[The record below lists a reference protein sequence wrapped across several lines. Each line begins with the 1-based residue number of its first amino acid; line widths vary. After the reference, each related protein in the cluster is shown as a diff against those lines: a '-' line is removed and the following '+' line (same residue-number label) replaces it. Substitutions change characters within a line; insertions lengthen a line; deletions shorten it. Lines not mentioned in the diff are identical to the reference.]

1 MFKKVLCLIAAV
13 LLVIGTAA
21 CKKNKEV
28 DPSVPSMK
36 YVEEEFGAVKDI
48 IQPGSMQVNSQ
59 NQLVI
64 QNIPGSAGEEVNSQ
78 ELNTATEKHEFL
90 VLGADG
96 KLKNRI
102 ACELKGQVSTF
113 TLDSQD
119 NLYIVTGTPDE
130 SGINQ
135 QLHIAD
141 PNGIVKQTIE
151 LGVLSYTDQ
160 EDYKKTIT
168 GIAVDKEGNIYLSRM
183 IDNVLMLDKEG
194 KEKGTLGE
202 AMYMGTVQTDA
213 DNNVLLYGSQISDY
227 QNVLQKFNPTTSENL
242 WTTPFEPRREEGVY
256 TGEISAI
263 RCDSNDRSIYLLTG
277 DGVEKFD
284 TSGKHTGKA
293 LDFKEHTILASGLQA
308 RDFVIDSEKT
318 IWLLA
323 SESQMNSMVAEDA
336 AQGEA
341 AEFSLYQYS
350 LKQVSNTD
358 TVPLTLSVPSSN
370 RMIDVAVSSF
380 NKENPGYRI
389 TVEQVGDTKRKGKY
403 DEQYINTLG
412 TELMSG
418 LGPDILSVEG
428 LPYEK
433 YAEKGML
440 VDLSQMMEEDK
451 TFKNNNYYT
460 NLFDAMKQDG
470 KLFVMPVNVSGI
482 AMLSNKKLLSEKKVS
497 FDPANWTWE
506 SFHTMTAHSSDGS
519 GVYIVPPD
527 TANII
532 LMGAYQRFID
542 VKNKK
547 ASFDTGEFEKMLEMA
562 KGFGMNTE
570 KMSSDGISSLIE
582 TAARG
587 RVMFSPQVIGEFM
600 MLSASKVALDGEFG
614 VHNMPDESQR
624 GGSFKCNEVF
634 AINGSTKYR
643 EQAWDFIKILLSD
656 EIQSLDELKGFPV
669 SKKALRD
676 KADKNNKLL
685 TTPGMGFSVSTG
697 SVEPITPIALSE
709 DEISQL
715 LDYVDGLATC
725 CHMDQK
731 ILGMIQTETGSYFSG
746 EKSASDVAKTLQQ
759 KVSLYLGE

>member
-1 MFKKVLCLIAAV
+1 M
-13 LLVIGTAA
+13 
-21 CKKNKEV
+21 
-28 DPSVPSMK
+28 
-36 YVEEEFGAVKDI
+36 
-48 IQPGSMQVNSQ
+48 
-59 NQLVI
+59 
-64 QNIPGSAGEEVNSQ
+64 
-78 ELNTATEKHEFL
+78 
-90 VLGADG
+90 
-96 KLKNRI
+96 
-102 ACELKGQVSTF
+102 
-113 TLDSQD
+113 
-119 NLYIVTGTPDE
+119 
-130 SGINQ
+130 
-135 QLHIAD
+135 
-141 PNGIVKQTIE
+141 
-151 LGVLSYTDQ
+151 
-160 EDYKKTIT
+160 
-168 GIAVDKEGNIYLSRM
+168 
-183 IDNVLMLDKEG
+183 
-194 KEKGTLGE
+194 
-202 AMYMGTVQTDA
+202 
-213 DNNVLLYGSQISDY
+213 
-227 QNVLQKFNPTTSENL
+227 
-242 WTTPFEPRREEGVY
+242 
-256 TGEISAI
+256 
-263 RCDSNDRSIYLLTG
+263 LTG

-497 FDPANWTWE
+497 YDPANWPWE

-587 RVMFSPQVIGEFM
+587 RVMFSPQVIGEFL
-600 MLSASKVALDGEFG
+600 MLSASMVALDGEFG

-624 GGSFKCNEVF
+624 GGSF
-634 AINGSTKYR
+634 
-643 EQAWDFIKILLSD
+643 
-656 EIQSLDELKGFPV
+656 
-669 SKKALRD
+669 
-676 KADKNNKLL
+676 
-685 TTPGMGFSVSTG
+685 
-697 SVEPITPIALSE
+697 
-709 DEISQL
+709 
-715 LDYVDGLATC
+715 
-725 CHMDQK
+725 
-731 ILGMIQTETGSYFSG
+731 
-746 EKSASDVAKTLQQ
+746 
-759 KVSLYLGE
+759 